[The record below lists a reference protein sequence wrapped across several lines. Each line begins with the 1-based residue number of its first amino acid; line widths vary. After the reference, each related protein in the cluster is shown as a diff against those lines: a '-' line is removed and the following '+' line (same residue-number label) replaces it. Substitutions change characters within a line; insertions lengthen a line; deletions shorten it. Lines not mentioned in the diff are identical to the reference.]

1 MHPYYMVNLERVK
14 GIEPSQPAWKAGTL
28 PLSYTR
34 IFNLYKVV
42 EDGGFEPPKAMLTD
56 LQSAPFGHSGIP
68 PYAVVLEPVDGLEP
82 PTC

>member
-1 MHPYYMVNLERVK
+1 MHPHYMVNLERVK

-34 IFNLYKVV
+34 IFSLYKVV

-56 LQSAPFGHSGIP
+56 LQSAPFGRSGNP
-68 PYAVVLEPVDGLEP
+68 PNLELVIGVEP
-82 PTC
+82 TTC